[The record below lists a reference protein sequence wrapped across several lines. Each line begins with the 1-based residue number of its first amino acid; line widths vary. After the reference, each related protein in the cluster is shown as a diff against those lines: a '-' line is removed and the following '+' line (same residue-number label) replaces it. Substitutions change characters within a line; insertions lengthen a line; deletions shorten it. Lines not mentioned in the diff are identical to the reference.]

1 MVHTHQE
8 RCLIVNKRVAWR
20 LKQVSLCALF
30 RGGGLRGLGPYVAT
44 TTLAQ
49 AIDSLNV
56 TAPPPQKPNTTAAP
70 GGDAPR
76 PHGSV
81 GGGLVAWQPPP
92 ADTGKA
98 GNSLS
103 EDLSVGRSAVAS
115 SVLDQDHQNLSVG
128 RDVVGLGALVD
139 GVFGVCVC
147 FLSPSSLT
155 HPLLFS
161 LLPRFRSLCLSLSLF
176 LSASHSPLI
185 PGFSFLLAFCLSR

>member
-1 MVHTHQE
+1 M
-8 RCLIVNKRVAWR
+8 
-20 LKQVSLCALF
+20 SLCALF
-30 RGGGLRGLGPYVAT
+30 RGGGLRGLRPYVAT
-44 TTLAQ
+44 TTFAQ

-70 GGDAPR
+70 GGDASR
-76 PHGSV
+76 PHGSL

-103 EDLSVGRSAVAS
+103 EVLAVGRSAVAS

-139 GVFGVCVC
+139 GVFGECVC
-147 FLSPSSLT
+147 FLSPSSRT
-155 HPLLFS
+155 RPLLFS
-161 LLPRFRSLCLSLSLF
+161 LLPRFRSLCLSLSLI
-176 LSASHSPLI
+176 LSTSHSCRLI
-185 PGFSFLLAFCLSR
+185 PVFSFLLAFCLSR